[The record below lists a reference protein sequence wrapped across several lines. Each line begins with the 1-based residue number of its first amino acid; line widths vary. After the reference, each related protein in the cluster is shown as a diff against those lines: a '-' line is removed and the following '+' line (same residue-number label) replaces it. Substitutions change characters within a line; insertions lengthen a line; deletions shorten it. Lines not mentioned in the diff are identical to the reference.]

1 MTENPPLKPKQ
12 PSADAESAQQAATD
26 LAVETHEAAAATDRS
41 FKSWGADIAAELEAA
56 APPAPPVAA
65 PDEEESV
72 IKLEES
78 VAAPESAQAEAGAA
92 EPAEVKPAAVE
103 AAGAEPTETEA
114 AALVTAPAE
123 ATTTEA
129 PPQAGEIETETTEAA
144 AETTEATVETEI
156 AEESEPVEVPT
167 ETHAVAAAAEPAES
181 ENPHVVELVQVC
193 KWFEQARGRD
203 RFYALEKFNF
213 TIDAKEDG
221 AFVVLLGPS
230 GCGKST
236 VLSLISGLSLANQG
250 EVRVR
255 GTVITGPNPYSATVP
270 QAYTCYPWLTVLGNV
285 EFGLTLQGLP
295 KKERRDR
302 AMEYLR
308 KVDLADRCD
317 AMPKQLSGGM
327 QQRVAIARTLA
338 MRLPIVLM
346 DEPFGAL
353 DAQTRSDM
361 QQMVLDLWDEEK
373 NTIIFVTHDISEA
386 LLLGDRV
393 VVFSSRP
400 AKIIYDEGD
409 LDSVFGHKRPPDV
422 VRMPE
427 FVKRHEQLR
436 QLLKKPHTGNG
447 QHDEVG

>member
-1 MTENPPLKPKQ
+1 LRPRLRPSEVVQLVTAMTENPPLKPKQ

-114 AALVTAPAE
+114 AALVTAAAE
-123 ATTTEA
+123 A
-129 PPQAGEIETETTEAA
+129 
-144 AETTEATVETEI
+144 
-156 AEESEPVEVPT
+156 
-167 ETHAVAAAAEPAES
+167 AES

-295 KKERRDR
+295 KK
-302 AMEYLR
+302 
-308 KVDLADRCD
+308 
-317 AMPKQLSGGM
+317 SGATARWNTCARWTW
-327 QQRVAIARTLA
+327 QIVATPCRNNSPAA
-338 MRLPIVLM
+338 CSSVWRLPA
-346 DEPFGAL
+346 P
-353 DAQTRSDM
+353 
-361 QQMVLDLWDEEK
+361 
-373 NTIIFVTHDISEA
+373 
-386 LLLGDRV
+386 
-393 VVFSSRP
+393 
-400 AKIIYDEGD
+400 
-409 LDSVFGHKRPPDV
+409 
-422 VRMPE
+422 
-427 FVKRHEQLR
+427 
-436 QLLKKPHTGNG
+436 
-447 QHDEVG
+447 